1 MMALFSEIMKNDT
14 PREYILRKIN
24 NGELVGNIRIYVTNL
39 LRNSYLQYDKD
50 FYSQA
55 LKELDKV

>member
-39 LRNSYLQYDKD
+39 LRHSYLQSDKD